1 MKPAPFTYHDPSD
14 LESAMR
20 LLAELDGDVELTAG
34 GQSLMPMLNLRVSRP
49 DHLVDLRRIEGL
61 NGVEVSASH
70 LVVGAM
76 TTHRTIETSPLVRRA
91 VPLLS
96 EAAAHIGHIPIR
108 ERGTIGGSL
117 SLADPTA
124 ELPLASVVLDAEM
137 TMQSLRGQRSVPAE
151 KFFHSVLQTELA
163 EDEILTRIAFPLPSA
178 GTGSAFAEF
187 SRRRGDFCIVGVA
200 VVVGIKGG
208 RYESARIG
216 LCGVSDRP
224 FRSAEAER
232 LVGEPVGERTA
243 NWIAEA
249 VAAEFDPVDDGRA
262 SVDDRRDIAKALV
275 RRTLTL
281 AGERAIVAAPTE
293 QGDTQ

>member
-1 MKPAPFTYHDPSD
+1 MKPAPFIYHDPSD

-34 GQSLMPMLNLRVSRP
+34 GQSLMPMLSLRVSRP

-61 NGVEVSASH
+61 TGVDVSESH
-70 LVVGAM
+70 LAVGPM
-76 TTHRTIETSPLVRRA
+76 TTHRTIETSPVVRR
-91 VPLLS
+91 VMPLLS

-137 TMQSLRGQRSVPAE
+137 TTQSLRGQRSVPAAE
-151 KFFHSVLQTELA
+151 FFHSALQTELD
-163 EDEILTRIAFPLPSA
+163 EDEILTRITFPLLSA
-178 GTGSAFAEF
+178 ATGTAFAEF
-187 SRRRGDFCIVGVA
+187 SRRNGDFCIVGVA
-200 VVVGIKGG
+200 AVVGIKDG

-224 FRSAEAER
+224 FRSTEAEK
-232 LVGEPVGERTA
+232 LVGEPVGERTT

-249 VAAEFDPVDDGRA
+249 VAAEFDPMDDGRA
-262 SVDDRRDIAKALV
+262 GVDDRRDIARALI

-281 AGERAIVAAPTE
+281 AGQRAAVAAPTE